1 MSIDSVLSPPRASAG
16 GPGLVSVVVCTLN
29 RAEMLDGALKSLREQ
44 QTNGGIKFE
53 ILVVD
58 DGSSDSTECVVS
70 AQQSVATVSIR
81 YVRQDHAGVAA
92 ARNRGVI
99 EAAGDWIAFFDDDQI
114 AASNWLIRL
123 TEKAVEKNADVV
135 GGPYLLRL
143 PPNCELG
150 QDPTIR
156 RLLGEEP
163 IMMREDSSLD
173 TGLHPRKRE
182 AIPSTG
188 NALVRRTLFD
198 QVGMFSEGIVYGE
211 DREFFR
217 RAMKAGACFA
227 TAPSAIIYHVV
238 PSSRLAD
245 GYLLHTAAIG
255 GQSQA
260 EIDDYR
266 IVLWRALLRFVHLV
280 VVAVPRLGCA
290 FALRNR
296 AGILG
301 RRCSIRWSLEYIAVA
316 RTRWKRHRVAP
327 GDSLADLSAD
337 T

>member
-1 MSIDSVLSPPRASAG
+1 MPIDSVLSRPRGSTG
-16 GPGLVSVVVCTLN
+16 EPRLVSVVVCTLN
-29 RAEMLDGALKSLREQ
+29 RADMLDGALKSLREQ
-44 QTNGGIKFE
+44 QTDGSIKFE

-58 DGSSDSTECVVS
+58 DGSSDSTGRVVA
-70 AQQSVATVSIR
+70 AQQNVAPISIR
-81 YVRQDHAGVAA
+81 YLRQDHAGVAA

-99 EAAGDWIAFFDDDQI
+99 EAVGDWIAFFDDDQI
-114 AASNWLIRL
+114 AESNWLIRL
-123 TEKAVEKNADVV
+123 TEKAVEKNADIV

-163 IMMREDSSLD
+163 TMMREDSSTD

-198 QVGMFSEGIVYGE
+198 QVGMFSEGMVYGE

-217 RAMKAGACFA
+217 RAIKAGACFA
-227 TAPSAIIYHVV
+227 TAPCAIIYHIV
-238 PSSRLAD
+238 PSSRLTD
-245 GYLLHTAAIG
+245 RYLLHTAAIG
-255 GQSQA
+255 GRSQA
-260 EIDDYR
+260 EIDEYR

-316 RTRWKRHRVAP
+316 MRRWKRHRVTSR
-327 GDSLADLSAD
+327 DSLADLSASA
-337 T
+337 